1 MDLLVLRELM
11 GHASPETTAGY
22 VHLSPGDDRRRVRE
36 DNKAMIAATAPA
48 SGGGVDVAAGYRR
61 YVDGLVCAS
70 RGKRLRVLGLERFL
84 ARFGDIE
91 AWMARPTRARLDD
104 IGRSD
109 AWPFLTWCFAAGH
122 VRPDVDLLAARA
134 NGAHFTTWC
143 RLHRDE
149 ADRASAVG
157 RQLGWSDSWVH
168 QVCESTLAF
177 VCMTSGAALDELSD
191 RSFAAV
197 TDDLDGA
204 PSVTAN
210 HRRVLHGRIRALRQV
225 CFQLGVL
232 DQPPPHP
239 NSRPRSV
246 GDHVA
251 AIPQPE
257 VRRVAERYLQA
268 CSATLRPSTIED
280 RGANLELFGLWLAEH
295 HHSLARL
302 DQLDRTVIEEFLTW
316 NHSRPSR
323 GRRAAGQ
330 PVSIARQHQA
340 VSTLKTFFEDLAL
353 WGWAERPA
361 RPRCTAVTY
370 RGCPKPSL
378 GRSRPTPT
386 AT

>member
-1 MDLLVLRELM
+1 
-11 GHASPETTAGY
+11 